1 MESLF
6 IYLFSINIARFLG
19 CVDFKVWLIDEWKLG
34 HKKSL
39 ICTLVRVS
47 NSNSYWRSSL
57 ANNQQ
62 ENFSKC
68 TAAGMQLMSIR
79 CPMEMGG
86 GGEGHRIYYT
96 PFFLQ
101 DSDQLK
107 VYFPFPYPLW
117 PASNDAQRINFKDK
131 ANENFYSCY
140 NNCKHEP
147 KTLLCIFITSQEPH
161 YAWGLFIST
170 YILGSIFPSKIN
182 QRGKNAWNES
192 TTEQRK
198 PRSVCPS
205 PYFYYSLAW
214 MVIWKG
220 IYDVYTLS
228 KTSCSSNKDSGPL
241 KTFSLAGP
249 SKWKAWK
256 AGGQVVTILDINT
269 HWHHTPKSR
278 KNCQKQEI
286 TCTDSNH
293 INNMTEIRI
302 WKKTLKSQQVYFW
315 HFHAFLF
322 IPSN

>member
-1 MESLF
+1 MLNASTSRTKLMKTFTHAITTVNMSQRLYYVFLLPHSSHIMLEAYLYLHTSWDLF
-6 IYLFSINIARFLG
+6 
-19 CVDFKVWLIDEWKLG
+19 
-34 HKKSL
+34 
-39 ICTLVRVS
+39 
-47 NSNSYWRSSL
+47 
-57 ANNQQ
+57 
-62 ENFSKC
+62 
-68 TAAGMQLMSIR
+68 
-79 CPMEMGG
+79 
-86 GGEGHRIYYT
+86 
-96 PFFLQ
+96 
-101 DSDQLK
+101 
-107 VYFPFPYPLW
+107 
-117 PASNDAQRINFKDK
+117 
-131 ANENFYSCY
+131 
-140 NNCKHEP
+140 
-147 KTLLCIFITSQEPH
+147 
-161 YAWGLFIST
+161 
-170 YILGSIFPSKIN
+170 N

-198 PRSVCPS
+198 PWSVCLS

-228 KTSCSSNKDSGPL
+228 KTSCSSIKDSGPL

-315 HFHAFLF
+315 HFHGIHFYLFLLINCNEMCTYRSVYIHVNSISYCSLKGTYNVEMLKPQAHQSSSTYPVQGHGWAEAAVGHGTGYTLDWSPITLTF
-322 IPSN
+322 TTTASLE